1 MYAEKLKQFENVE
14 NLGGKAW
21 QHAVNCDLLEQVK
34 FKDCSMHCFHFQ
46 QLFELLL
53 KHILETR
60 SEFGAYPL
68 IHKLDRLL
76 KQAVKETDLKVE
88 EVKYHDALIALTV
101 CAEAYRYNFLLNCE
115 TYKETLKHLTPLLD
129 ELTEFVKS

>member
-21 QHAVNCDLLEQVK
+21 QHAFNCDLLEQAK
-34 FKDCSMHCFHFQ
+34 FKDCSMHCFHYQ

-76 KQAVKETDLKVE
+76 KQAVKETDLKADAE
-88 EVKYHDALIALTV
+88 KYHDALIALTM

-115 TYKETLKHLTPLLD
+115 SYKETVRHLDPLLD
-129 ELTEFVKS
+129 ELAEFAKS

>member
-1 MYAEKLKQFENVE
+1 MYAEKLKHFENIK

-21 QHAVNCDLLEQVK
+21 EHAKACDLIDGAGID
-34 FKDCSMHCFHFQ
+34 DCSLHCFHYQ
-46 QLFELLL
+46 QLFELLF

-60 SEFGAYPL
+60 TEFGAYPL

-76 KQAVKETDLKVE
+76 RQVTKETGFDADIE
-88 EVKYHDALIALTV
+88 KYESELNALTV

-115 TYKETLKHLTPLLD
+115 TYKSTVNRLNPLLD
-129 ELTEFVKS
+129 DLVEFSKN